1 MKVLL
6 TKTVDTLGEAGEVV
20 NVSPGYARNFLLP
33 RNLAVNCTPGAMKM
47 AESYRAKAREK
58 KDLVSAEA
66 RETAGRLQG
75 TVLSFAVTADSSG
88 QLYGGIGEREITQAL
103 EEKGFRFDKKQVL
116 LNSHIKQVGEYEVE
130 IKVFG
135 DLHGKVT
142 VKVSSQE

>member
-20 NVSPGYARNFLLP
+20 NVSPGFARNYLYP

-47 AESYRAKAREK
+47 ASTYRAKAKEK

-66 RETAGRLQG
+66 REIAAKLEG
-75 TVLSFAVTADSSG
+75 TVIKLHATADGAG

-103 EEKGFRFDKKQVL
+103 EEKGFKFDKKQIIL
-116 LNSHIKQVGEYEVE
+116 DSHIKQVGEFEVLV
-130 IKVFG
+130 KVFG

-142 VKVSSQE
+142 VKVSPQE

>member
-20 NVSPGYARNFLLP
+20 NVSPGYARNYLYPNNF
-33 RNLAVNCTPGAMKM
+33 AVVCTPGAMKM
-47 AESYRAKAREK
+47 ASTYRAKAKEK

-66 RETAGRLQG
+66 REIAARLEG
-75 TVLSFAVTADSSG
+75 TVIKLQATADSAG

-103 EEKGFRFDKKQVL
+103 EEKGFKLDKKQIIL
-116 LNSHIKQVGEYEVE
+116 DNHIKQIGEFEVQV
-130 IKVFG
+130 KVFG

-142 VKVSSQE
+142 VKVLPQE

>member
-20 NVSPGYARNFLLP
+20 NVSPGYARNFLFP
-33 RNLAVNCTPGAMKM
+33 RNMAVSCTAGAMKM
-47 AESYRAKAREK
+47 AESYRVKAREK
-58 KDLVSAEA
+58 KDLISAEA

-75 TVLSFAVTADSSG
+75 TVLNFSVTADGSG

-103 EEKGFRFDKKQVL
+103 EEKGFKFDRKQIIL
-116 LNSHIKQVGEYEVE
+116 DSHIKKVGEYEVE

-142 VKVSSQE
+142 VKVSPQE